1 MIKREIAKSIID
13 ALKVM
18 PAVTV
23 TGPRQSGKTTLVKN
37 LLPGYKY
44 INLEDLEIR
53 AFALDDPKGFL
64 KTAGQKAIFDEIQHA
79 PQLFSYLQVEIDTA
93 GRNGMYVLTGFNNF
107 LLMQSISQSLAG
119 RVAIFHLLP
128 FSQDEIYPTVD
139 ITLEEVI
146 HKGFYPRLFQQIK
159 SYHNW
164 YADYISTYI
173 EKDVRKL
180 INVGDINSFRDFL
193 KLCAA
198 RTGQLINFS
207 EIGNELSVSY
217 QTVKRWLSVLETGY
231 ILFRLNPYS
240 KNLNKRIVK
249 SSKIYFYDTGLLCYL
264 LGIKIP
270 EDLQY
275 HYLRGFIFESYV
287 IAELKKYIY
296 NRTLNADTWFYRDSN
311 GNEVDVIIEAPGILK
326 AIEIKSGKTV
336 VKQFFKGLNY
346 WSKVSGNKK
355 SEQYLIYAGDDK
367 QVRSDSIVLNWH
379 SISEIFNDN

>member
-1 MIKREIAKSIID
+1 MAKSIID
-13 ALKVM
+13 ALKAM
-18 PAVTV
+18 PAVTI

-64 KTAGQKAIFDEIQHA
+64 KTAGQKAIFDEIQHV
-79 PQLFSYLQVEIDTA
+79 PQLFSYLQVEIDATA
-93 GRNGMYVLTGFNNF
+93 RNGMYVLTGSNNF

-159 SYHNW
+159 NYHNW

-173 EKDVRKL
+173 EKDVRRL

-264 LGIKIP
+264 LGIKTP

-287 IAELKKYIY
+287 IAELKKYIC

-311 GNEVDVIIEAPGILK
+311 GNEVDVIIEAPGMLK
-326 AIEIKSGKTV
+326 AIEIKSGKTI

-346 WSKVSGNKK
+346 WHKVSGNEK

-367 QVRSDSIVLNWH
+367 QMRSDSIVLNWH
-379 SISEIFNDN
+379 SISEIFNKK

>member
-1 MIKREIAKSIID
+1 MAKSIID
-13 ALKVM
+13 ALKAM
-18 PAVTV
+18 PAVTI

-64 KTAGQKAIFDEIQHA
+64 KTAGQKAIFDEIQHV
-79 PQLFSYLQVEIDTA
+79 PQLFSYLQVEIDATA
-93 GRNGMYVLTGFNNF
+93 RNGMYVLTGSNNF

-159 SYHNW
+159 NYHNW

-173 EKDVRKL
+173 EKDVRRL

-264 LGIKIP
+264 LGIKTP

-287 IAELKKYIY
+287 IAELKKYIC

-311 GNEVDVIIEAPGILK
+311 GNEVDVIIEAPGMLK
-326 AIEIKSGKTV
+326 AIEIKSGKTI

-346 WSKVSGNKK
+346 WHKVSGSEK

-367 QVRSDSIVLNWH
+367 QMRSDSIVLNWH
-379 SISEIFNDN
+379 SISEIFNKK

>member
-1 MIKREIAKSIID
+1 MIKREMAKSIID
-13 ALKVM
+13 ALKAM
-18 PAVTV
+18 PAVTI

-64 KTAGQKAIFDEIQHA
+64 KTAGQKAIFDEIQHV
-79 PQLFSYLQVEIDTA
+79 PQLFSYLQVEIDATA
-93 GRNGMYVLTGFNNF
+93 RNGMYVLTGSNNF

-159 SYHNW
+159 NYHNW

-173 EKDVRKL
+173 EKDVRRL

-264 LGIKIP
+264 LGIKTP

-287 IAELKKYIY
+287 IAELKKYIC

-311 GNEVDVIIEAPGILK
+311 GNEVDVIIEAPGMLK
-326 AIEIKSGKTV
+326 AIEIKSGKTI

-346 WSKVSGNKK
+346 WHKVSGNEK

-367 QVRSDSIVLNWH
+367 QMRSDSIVLNWH
-379 SISEIFNDN
+379 SISEIFNKK

>member
-1 MIKREIAKSIID
+1 MIKREMAKGIID

-37 LLPGYKY
+37 LLPDYKY

-53 AFALDDPKGFL
+53 AFATDDPKGFL
-64 KTAGQKAIFDEIQHA
+64 KTAGEKAIFDEIQNV
-79 PQLFSYLQVEIDTA
+79 PQLFSYLQVEIDAA
-93 GRNGMYVLTGFNNF
+93 GKNGMYVLTGSNNF

-128 FSQDEIYPTVD
+128 FSHNEINLSPD
-139 ITLEEVI
+139 ISLEQI
-146 HKGFYPRLFQQIK
+146 MHKGFYPRLFQHEINYQ
-159 SYHNW
+159 NW
-164 YADYISTYI
+164 YADYLSTYI

-180 INVGDINSFRDFL
+180 INVGDINSFRDFI

-240 KNLNKRIVK
+240 KNLNKRIIK

-264 LGIKIP
+264 LGVKLP

-275 HYLRGFIFESYV
+275 HHLKGFIFESFV
-287 IAELKKYIY
+287 IAEVRKQIY
-296 NRTLNADTWFYRDSN
+296 NRQLNGDIWFFRDSN
-311 GNEVDVIIEAPGILK
+311 GNEVDAIIEAPGMVK

-336 VKQFFKGLNY
+336 VKQFFKGLDY
-346 WSKVSGNKK
+346 WSKIPGNEK
-355 SEQYLIYAGDDK
+355 SEQYLVFAGDGK
-367 QVRSDSIVLNWH
+367 QMRSDSLVLDWRSVN
-379 SISEIFNDN
+379 EILK